1 MRVILRIQF
10 QTKYQS
16 QRSSDTFAGNF
27 IIWETNDPNL
37 HFRLLLKPVLFVS
50 NGNSTSQA
58 ALRARGL
65 RSFRLSVGLT

>member
-10 QTKYQS
+10 QTKY